1 MGWTIFILATLGWHL
16 GMYRM
21 FKKAGIEPWRALVPF
36 YNTWCIVK
44 KCNIKRIWF
53 WLQFI
58 PIAGQFITIWMTIIF
73 VMHFGKFSLLDHT
86 LVVFLP
92 FIYFPYLGYA
102 QQEKFLGEAI
112 IRSYKKSTVREWA
125 DAAVF
130 AVVAATLIRTFIFEA
145 YAIPS
150 GSMERTLLTNDFLFV
165 TKMSYGA
172 RLPETPLSFPFVH
185 NTLPGL
191 ETTPSYLK
199 WIQLPY
205 KRLPG
210 YTQVKRNDI
219 VVFNLPVGD
228 TIINLP
234 NYGSK
239 QLYYDILRKQY
250 NSNRDGLMS
259 DYPILVHPMDKT
271 DNYIK
276 RCIAVGWDVLQI
288 KDAEV
293 YLNGQKKMSPRESE
307 TYYVVETNGKAFSK
321 EFLEDGMDF
330 QLEGNEQSEEYYEKN
345 QNVVVID
352 NNKYLMNLTIEKA
365 RKIKAQPNVKSI
377 IPYVEKDP
385 NPDVFPFLPSLFK
398 WNRDNYGPITI
409 PKKGETVMLTSGN
422 IALYERLIIMVYEHN
437 KLEKINGKFFING
450 KQTNSYTFKY
460 NYYWMMGDNRQN
472 SQDSRF
478 WGFVPETHIVG
489 KPSFVWSSLNH
500 DWKIRWDRLFMNIN

>member
-1 MGWTIFILATLGWHL
+1 MGWTIFILATLGWHF
-16 GMYRM
+16 GMYGM
-21 FKKAGIEPWRALVPF
+21 FKKAGIEPWKALVPF
-36 YNTWCIVK
+36 YNAWCIAK
-44 KCNIKRIWF
+44 KCNIKQFWF

-58 PIAGQFITIWMTIIF
+58 PIAGQFITIWITIIF

-92 FIYFPYLGYA
+92 FIFFPYLGYS
-102 QQEKFLGEAI
+102 QKEKFLGEQVV
-112 IRSYKKSTVREWA
+112 RSYKKSTLREWA

-130 AVVAATLIRTFIFEA
+130 AVVVATLIRTFIFEA

-150 GSMERTLLTNDFLFV
+150 GSMEKTLLTNDFLFV
-165 TKMSYGA
+165 NKMSYGA

-185 NTLPGL
+185 NTLPGS

-199 WIQLPY
+199 LLQLPY

-210 YTQVKRNDI
+210 YKEVKRNDI
-219 VVFNLPVGD
+219 VVFNLPAGD

-234 NYGSK
+234 GYGSK

-250 NSNRDGLMS
+250 NGNRDALMA

-276 RCIAVGWDVLQI
+276 RCIAVGGDVLQI
-288 KDAEV
+288 KNGDV
-293 YLNGQKKMSPRESE
+293 YLNGQKTTLPPESE
-307 TYYVVETNGKAFSK
+307 THYVVETNGTAFTK
-321 EFLEDGMDF
+321 EFLEDEMGF
-330 QLEGNEQSEEYYEKN
+330 QFEGNEQSEEYYEKN
-345 QNVVVID
+345 QDVVAID
-352 NNKYLMNLTIEKA
+352 NNKYLMNLTPENVQ
-365 RKIKAQPNVKSI
+365 KIKPQLNVKSI
-377 IPYVEKDP
+377 MPYVEKDL
-385 NPDVFPFLPSLFK
+385 NPDVFPFQPSVFK

-409 PKKGETVMLTSGN
+409 PKKGSTVTLTTNN
-422 IALYERLIIMVYEHN
+422 IALFERLITVYEHN
-437 KLEKINGKFFING
+437 ELKTINGKFFING

-489 KPSFVWSSLNH
+489 KPSFVWFSHSD
-500 DWKIRWDRLFMNIN
+500 DWKIRWNRFFMNVN